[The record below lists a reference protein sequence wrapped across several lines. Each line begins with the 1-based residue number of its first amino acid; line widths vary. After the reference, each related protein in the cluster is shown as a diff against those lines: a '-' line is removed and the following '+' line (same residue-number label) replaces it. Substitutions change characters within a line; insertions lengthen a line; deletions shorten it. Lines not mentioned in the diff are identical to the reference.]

1 MKINLYENLSKPFVL
16 KNIEVNKWFN
26 LIHHSDYTTQII
38 TGRINP
44 ETLDAL
50 KNVLPCVTYNFLYK
64 GYKKDS
70 NRLGSTGII
79 FIDIDYPN
87 FDISKL
93 DKTCILGYYR
103 SLSGRGYHILVRVDG
118 VTPDNFKATY
128 KYVCNELGISHLKD
142 DRAIKH
148 SQFSVLSYDTDVYYN
163 ENAKSY
169 MAVSPSSVISI
180 SDNNC
185 IPIVSN
191 IKERKT
197 YTYEGDTKVRFDN
210 LDEINIPLGE
220 RYVTNWDGYEH
231 VKCWLPIYKL
241 KDGRKRFLL
250 SYTTNFVWLN
260 PNLDYEKYFLI
271 LGNVN
276 QTVFEVPL
284 PPDRIKDTLNTVVK
298 QLREGKLKPINYWN
312 KRKIVFNPMM
322 KFDKG
327 EKLNIV
333 IQELAIR
340 KTNQSIDK
348 LRIIIE
354 NWDDNLGKLT
364 ARNIFKASQTNKIPY
379 KFSYKTICK
388 YYKHLKDEIVK
399 KNTKTEAPIEFSTET
414 QKSFEFTLGGLYRFE
429 DDINTD
435 GFYDY
440 YPQMDYQIDFKHFV
454 GIYIESLKTRMLS
467 INLNDSTGR
476 KELYESVQEI
486 CKMDSQ
492 LDFDALY
499 MDMFKFYHNR
509 KLSA

>member
-1 MKINLYENLSKPFVL
+1 MKINLYENLTKPFVL
-16 KNIEVNKWFN
+16 NNIEVKNWFD

-38 TGRINP
+38 TARINP
-44 ETLDAL
+44 RTLEEL
-50 KNVLPCVTYNFLYK
+50 KKVLPCVTYNFLYK
-64 GYKKDS
+64 SYKKDT

-180 SDNNC
+180 SDKNC

-191 IKERKT
+191 IKERTT
-197 YTYEGDTKVRFDN
+197 YTYEGDTKIRFDN

-220 RYVTNWDGYEH
+220 RYVTNWNGYEQ

-260 PNLDYEKYFLI
+260 PTLDYEKYIMI
-271 LGNVN
+271 LDNVN
-276 QTVFEVPL
+276 QTAFQAALPL
-284 PPDRIKDTLNTVVK
+284 KRIYSTLNTVLK
-298 QLREGKLKPINYWN
+298 QQKDGNLKPINYWN
-312 KRKIVFNPMM
+312 KRKIVFNTKM
-322 KFDKG
+322 KF
-327 EKLNIV
+327 EKDEKRDIV
-333 IQELAIR
+333 LKELANQ

-348 LRIIIE
+348 LRIVIQ
-354 NWDDNLGKLT
+354 NWDNRLGKLT
-364 ARNIFKASQTNKIPY
+364 ARNIFKASQENFIQY

-388 YYKHLKDEIVK
+388 YYKYFKEDINQ
-399 KNTKTEAPIEFSTET
+399 KNMESIASMGSIPET
-414 QKSFEFTLGGLYRFE
+414 IKPFESILGGLYQFGKE
-429 DDINTD
+429 VDLSSYLWTHHLI
-435 GFYDY
+435 GFD
-440 YPQMDYQIDFKHFV
+440 
-454 GIYIESLKTRMLS
+454 ESP
-467 INLNDSTGR
+467 
-476 KELYESVQEI
+476 Y
-486 CKMDSQ
+486 
-492 LDFDALY
+492 
-499 MDMFKFYHNR
+499 NR
-509 KLSA
+509 IKSFNNQKLSA